1 MAVTRREFA
10 KAIGAAV
17 PFVAASVAAKDEA
30 LPEQNPGEF
39 VLQRPSPLDPRR
51 KVSVIGF
58 GGVRLPV
65 STGRLGNQ
73 MDPVD
78 YATTTKYVDYA
89 LAHGINWFD
98 SGYHYQGG
106 DSERF
111 FGHALS
117 RHPRELF
124 WFCTKAP
131 PWDIASLADA
141 KRIFKEQLDR
151 TRMGYFDVYMLHSL
165 VRQEDYEKTFE
176 KTGVIDYF
184 REEKAKGRIR
194 HFGFSFHG
202 REDFMDY
209 LLETQKWDV
218 VTILVNGIDWRGPNR
233 SESLLSKLRAKG
245 IPAIG
250 MESLAG
256 GRLAHLVPA
265 ARERLA
271 KARPGLADVAWSL
284 KFAAEREGV
293 MTAMTGFTRFE
304 HLKEDISIFNA
315 KGYKPLSPEEVEA
328 YLEAIKINS
337 GGGEGVPCSGCGYCM
352 PCPYG
357 VDITG
362 VFHWWNM
369 KLKWSRLP
377 SVTDPA
383 DRKARLDFLSGYV
396 KKFGMFRGAER
407 CIGCERCEKKCP
419 QWQFNI
425 PKELAKID
433 GFVES
438 IRRVEPGFRTRGGKP
453 EGRRQ

>member
-1 MAVTRREFA
+1 MIMAVTRRQFA

-17 PFVAASVAAKDEA
+17 PFAAASAESKDEA

-39 VLQRPSPLDPRR
+39 VLQRPSPLDSGR

-73 MDPVD
+73 TDPVD
-78 YATTTKYVDYA
+78 YATATKYVDYA

-117 RHPRELF
+117 RHPRESF

-131 PWDIASLADA
+131 PWDISSLADA
-141 KRIFKEQLDR
+141 KRIFKEQLER
-151 TRMGYFDVYMLHSL
+151 TRLGYFDVYMLHSL
-165 VRQEDYEKTFE
+165 VHQKDYEKTFV
-176 KTGVIDYF
+176 KTGAIDYF

-245 IPAIG
+245 IPAVG

-265 ARERLA
+265 AHERLE
-271 KARPGLADVAWSL
+271 KSRPGLADVAWSL

-315 KGYKPLSPEEVEA
+315 NGYKPLSPEEVEA

-357 VDITG
+357 VDIAG

-377 SVTDPA
+377 SVSDPA
-383 DRKARLDFLSGYV
+383 DSKARLDLLSNYG

-419 QWQFNI
+419 QWQFSI
-425 PKELAKID
+425 PKELARID

-438 IRRVEPGFRTRGGKP
+438 VRRVEPGFRAKDVMP
-453 EGRRQ
+453 EA

>member
-1 MAVTRREFA
+1 MRAFLSGAPQDGDDGGRETLSMAVTRRTFA
-10 KAIGAAV
+10 KAIGASI
-17 PFVAASVAAKDEA
+17 PFASICAAARDN
-30 LPEQNPGEF
+30 PIPDQNIGEF
-39 VLQRPSPLDPRR
+39 VLQRPSPLDHSR

-73 MDPVD
+73 TDPVD
-78 YATTTKYVDYA
+78 YLTATKYVDYA

-117 RHPRELF
+117 RHPRESF

-131 PWDIASLADA
+131 PWDIATLADA
-141 KRIFKEQLDR
+141 KRIFNEQLER
-151 TRMGYFDVYMLHSL
+151 TKLGYFDVYMLHAL
-165 VRQEDYEKTFE
+165 NHQEDYERTFV
-176 KTGVIDYF
+176 KTGALDYF

-202 REDFMDY
+202 REAFMDY
-209 LLETQKWDV
+209 LLETQEWDV
-218 VTILVNGIDWRGPNR
+218 VTILMNGIDWRGANR
-233 SESLLSKLRAKG
+233 SESLLSKLSAKG
-245 IPAIG
+245 IPAVG
-250 MESLAG
+250 MEALAG

-265 ARERLA
+265 ARERLK
-271 KARPGLADVAWSL
+271 KARPGLSDAAWAL

-315 KGYKPLSPEEVEA
+315 NCYRPLSPDDVVA
-328 YLEAIKINS
+328 YLEAIKINL
-337 GGGEGVPCSGCGYCM
+337 GGGEGVPCPGCGYCM

-357 VDITG
+357 VDIMG

-369 KLKWSRLP
+369 TLKWSRLP

-383 DRKARLDFLSGYV
+383 DRKARLDFLS
-396 KKFGMFRGAER
+396 E
-407 CIGCERCEKKCP
+407 
-419 QWQFNI
+419 
-425 PKELAKID
+425 
-433 GFVES
+433 
-438 IRRVEPGFRTRGGKP
+438 
-453 EGRRQ
+453 

>member
-1 MAVTRREFA
+1 MAVTRRGFA
-10 KAIGAAV
+10 KAIGATVPLAV
-17 PFVAASVAAKDEA
+17 ASAVAKDDA
-30 LPEQNPGEF
+30 LPDQNPGEF
-39 VLQRPSPLDPRR
+39 VIQRPSPLDPKR
-51 KVSVIGF
+51 KVSIIGF

-65 STGRLGNQ
+65 ATGRLRNQ

-78 YATTTKYVDYA
+78 YPTATKYVDYA

-98 SGYHYQGG
+98 SGYHYHGG

-117 RHPRELF
+117 RYPRESF

-131 PWDIASLADA
+131 PWDISSLADA
-141 KRIFKEQLDR
+141 KRIFKEQLER
-151 TRMGYFDVYMLHSL
+151 TRFGYFDVYMLHSL
-165 VRQEDYEKTFE
+165 VHQEDYIKTFV
-176 KTGVIDYF
+176 KTGAIDYF

-209 LLETQKWDV
+209 LLETQQWDV

-245 IPAIG
+245 IPAVG

-256 GRLAHLVPA
+256 GRLANMLPA
-265 ARERLA
+265 AKEHLA
-271 KARPGLADVAWSL
+271 KARPGLTDAAWSL

-304 HLKEDISIFNA
+304 HLKEDISIFNE
-315 KGYKPLSPEEVEA
+315 KGYKPLSQEEVSS

-357 VDITG
+357 VDIVG
-362 VFHWWNM
+362 IFHWWNM

-377 SVTDPA
+377 SLTDPG
-383 DRKARLDFLSGYV
+383 DHEARLKFLADYG
-396 KKFGMFRGAER
+396 KRFGTFRGAER
-407 CIGCERCEKKCP
+407 CIGCERCGKKCP
-419 QWQFNI
+419 QWQFRI
-425 PKELAKID
+425 PDELAKIER
-433 GFVES
+433 FVES
-438 IRRVEPGFRTRGGKP
+438 VRRAEPDFRMQNTPGMKK
-453 EGRRQ
+453 

>member
-1 MAVTRREFA
+1 MAVTRRAFA

-17 PFVAASVAAKDEA
+17 PLAAASAVAKDDA
-30 LPEQNPGEF
+30 LPDQNPGEF
-39 VLQRPSPLDPRR
+39 VIQRPSPLDPKR
-51 KVSVIGF
+51 KVSIIGF

-65 STGRLGNQ
+65 ATGRLRNQ

-78 YATTTKYVDYA
+78 YPTATKYVDYA

-98 SGYHYQGG
+98 SGYHYHGG

-117 RHPRELF
+117 RYPRESF

-131 PWDIASLADA
+131 PWDISSLADA
-141 KRIFKEQLDR
+141 KRIFKEQLER
-151 TRMGYFDVYMLHSL
+151 TRFGYFDVYMLHSL
-165 VRQEDYEKTFE
+165 VHQEDYIKTFV
-176 KTGVIDYF
+176 KTGAIDYF

-209 LLETQKWDV
+209 LLETQQWDV

-245 IPAIG
+245 IPAVG

-256 GRLAHLVPA
+256 GRLANMLPA
-265 ARERLA
+265 AKAHLA
-271 KARPGLADVAWSL
+271 KARAGLTDAAWSL

-304 HLKEDISIFNA
+304 HLKEDISIFNE
-315 KGYKPLSPEEVEA
+315 KGYKPLSQEEVSS

-337 GGGEGVPCSGCGYCM
+337 GGGEGVPCPGCGYCM

-357 VDITG
+357 VDIVG
-362 VFHWWNM
+362 IFHWWNM

-377 SVTDPA
+377 SLTDPG
-383 DRKARLDFLSGYV
+383 DHEARLKFLADYG
-396 KKFGMFRGAER
+396 KRFGTFRGAER
-407 CIGCERCEKKCP
+407 CIGCARCEKKCP

-425 PKELAKID
+425 QKELVKISEYM
-433 GFVES
+433 ES
-438 IRRVEPGFRTRGGKP
+438 LRRVEPLFRSKDFRSKP
-453 EGRRQ
+453 

>member
-10 KAIGAAV
+10 KAIGATV
-17 PFVAASVAAKDEA
+17 PLAAASAVAKDDA
-30 LPEQNPGEF
+30 LPDQNPGEF
-39 VLQRPSPLDPRR
+39 VIQRPSPLDPKR
-51 KVSVIGF
+51 KVSIIGF

-65 STGRLGNQ
+65 ATGRLRNQ

-78 YATTTKYVDYA
+78 YPTATKYVDYA

-98 SGYHYQGG
+98 SGYHYHGG

-117 RHPRELF
+117 RYPRESF

-131 PWDIASLADA
+131 PWDISSLADA
-141 KRIFKEQLDR
+141 KRIFKEQLER
-151 TRMGYFDVYMLHSL
+151 TRFGYFDVYMLHSL
-165 VRQEDYEKTFE
+165 VHQEDYIKTFV
-176 KTGVIDYF
+176 KTGAIDYF

-209 LLETQKWDV
+209 LLETQQWDV

-245 IPAIG
+245 IPAVG

-256 GRLAHLVPA
+256 GRLANMLPA
-265 ARERLA
+265 AKAHLA
-271 KARPGLADVAWSL
+271 KARAGLTDAAWSL

-304 HLKEDISIFNA
+304 HLKEDISIFNE
-315 KGYKPLSPEEVEA
+315 KGYKPLSQEEVSS

-337 GGGEGVPCSGCGYCM
+337 GGGEGVPCPGCGYCM

-357 VDITG
+357 VDIVG
-362 VFHWWNM
+362 IFHWWNM
-369 KLKWSRLP
+369 ELKWSRLP
-377 SVTDPA
+377 SLTDPG
-383 DRKARLDFLSGYV
+383 DHEARLKFLADYG
-396 KKFGMFRGAER
+396 KRFGTFRGAER
-407 CIGCERCEKKCP
+407 CIGCARCEKKCP

-425 PKELAKID
+425 QKELVKISEYM
-433 GFVES
+433 ES
-438 IRRVEPGFRTRGGKP
+438 LRRVEPLFRSKDFRSKP
-453 EGRRQ
+453 

>member
-1 MAVTRREFA
+1 V
-10 KAIGAAV
+10 
-17 PFVAASVAAKDEA
+17 
-30 LPEQNPGEF
+30 
-39 VLQRPSPLDPRR
+39 
-51 KVSVIGF
+51 
-58 GGVRLPV
+58 
-65 STGRLGNQ
+65 
-73 MDPVD
+73 
-78 YATTTKYVDYA
+78 
-89 LAHGINWFD
+89 
-98 SGYHYQGG
+98 
-106 DSERF
+106 
-111 FGHALS
+111 
-117 RHPRELF
+117 
-124 WFCTKAP
+124 
-131 PWDIASLADA
+131 
-141 KRIFKEQLDR
+141 
-151 TRMGYFDVYMLHSL
+151 
-165 VRQEDYEKTFE
+165 
-176 KTGVIDYF
+176 KTGAIDYF
-184 REEKAKGRIR
+184 REEQAKGRIR

-202 REDFMDY
+202 REAFMDY

-256 GRLAHLVPA
+256 GRLARLVPA
-265 ARERLA
+265 AQERLK

-304 HLKEDISIFNA
+304 HLKEDISIFNSD
-315 KGYKPLSPEEVEA
+315 GYKPLSPEEEAA

-357 VDITG
+357 VDIMG

-383 DRKARLDFLSGYV
+383 DHKARLDFLSKYS
-396 KKFGMFRGAER
+396 KNFGMFRGAER

-425 PKELAKID
+425 PKELAKIER
-433 GFVES
+433 FVES
-438 IRRVEPGFRTRGGKP
+438 IRRAEPDFRMACTSGK
-453 EGRRQ
+453 